1 MITIRLK
8 SKIAPEEM
16 ESKVGKLLDPRDF
29 GVVLT
34 QAARV
39 ERPDGK
45 PLAIYLPGAIPQEM
59 RDAVYP
65 TLHELRKFES
75 HNRGNASGYR
85 RIAPKHGGEK
95 AGTRTS
101 TSDTVSSAI
110 IGSFD
115 PAGGKQYC
123 RLTAWTGTEAEK
135 FESLQPLFQRIG
147 SLYQQYVPERYAV
160 QMEVVNRTQAEWI
173 IHDTPFSTVTVN
185 NSYPTGVHQ
194 DSGDLPEGFSNVT
207 VLRRGKYSG
216 GMLTFPEY
224 GVSVDLQDGD
234 TLLMDAHDWHGN
246 TVMTCGVCGE
256 RIAHTHEECDTERI
270 SIVCY
275 YRTKMR
281 ECGTFDE
288 EYAKAMEFAD
298 KGTARG
304 KRWS

>member
-1 MITIRLK
+1 MIELRLR
-8 SKIAPEEM
+8 SKIPQEEM
-16 ESKVGKLLDPRDF
+16 DAKVGKLLTEKDF

-34 QAARV
+34 QQTKV
-39 ERPDGK
+39 LRPDGK
-45 PLAIYLPGAIPQEM
+45 PLCIYLPGAIPEEL

-75 HNRGNASGYR
+75 HNRGKASGMR
-85 RIAPKHGGEK
+85 RVAPKHDDPSK
-95 AGTRTS
+95 GTRTS
-101 TSDTVSSAI
+101 TSDTVASAI

-115 PAGGKQYC
+115 PAGGKSYC
-123 RLTAWTGTEAEK
+123 RLTAWTGDEAEK
-135 FESLQPLFQRIG
+135 FESLQPLFHHIG
-147 SLYQQYVPERYAV
+147 ALYAQHVPDRYAV
-160 QMEVVNRTQAEWI
+160 QMECVKQTQAEWV
-173 IHDTPFSTVTVN
+173 IHGTPFTTVTVN

-207 VLRRGKYSG
+207 VLRRGSYSG

-224 GVSVDLQDGD
+224 GVSVDLKDGD

-256 RIAHTHEECDTERI
+256 RIGHIHEECGTERI
-270 SIVCY
+270 SVVCY

-288 EYAKAMEFAD
+288 EYAKATEFAD